1 MKPAVQ
7 VDPARSTGLAD
18 GDRGTDGVCHVE
30 PVGTH
35 AIPDTA
41 DTFGG
46 GDTHVAHDAQAAVSD
61 WLLQA
66 RHTADPVRVAVIE
79 GLARRARAHAGAVGQ
94 RLLQRAEQL
103 IGGPARQTPHAAGDR
118 EPAAAAARASILQ
131 ALSAQIDR
139 LGRTPS
145 ALPAPAAGAV
155 AARPAARGA
164 PPATTTA
171 ATRAKPHPS
180 RRAIDNPPAPLKAV
194 TAFKGTWSR
203 LRAEQR
209 LRQALAQVPAQAGP
223 LNSSQVVYRALQ
235 EIHALS
241 PAYLDAFMAH
251 VDALLALEQAGG
263 AADLTTR
270 ATARPDSD
278 KRSGTRAARKGPG
291 PGSAGR
297 P

>member
-7 VDPARSTGLAD
+7 ADPARSTGLAD
-18 GDRGTDGVCHVE
+18 GDRGTDGVCPID
-30 PVGTH
+30 PVARH
-35 AIPDTA
+35 AIPDTT
-41 DTFGG
+41 DTLGG
-46 GDTHVAHDAQAAVSD
+46 GDTHDAQAAVTD
-61 WLLQA
+61 WLLHA
-66 RHTADPVRVAVIE
+66 HHTADPVRVAVIA
-79 GLARRARAHAGAVGQ
+79 GLARRARAHAGAVRQ

-103 IGGPARQTPHAAGDR
+103 IAGPAPQSPHAAGDR
-118 EPAAAAARASILQ
+118 EPAVAAARASILQ

-139 LGRTPS
+139 LGRTAV

-155 AARPAARGA
+155 AGRPAARGA
-164 PPATTTA
+164 PPATMNP

-251 VDALLALEQAGG
+251 VDALLALEQASG
-263 AADLTTR
+263 AADLATR

-278 KRSGTRAARKGPG
+278 KRPGTRAARKGGG
-291 PGSAGR
+291 PGTAGR
-297 P
+297 A